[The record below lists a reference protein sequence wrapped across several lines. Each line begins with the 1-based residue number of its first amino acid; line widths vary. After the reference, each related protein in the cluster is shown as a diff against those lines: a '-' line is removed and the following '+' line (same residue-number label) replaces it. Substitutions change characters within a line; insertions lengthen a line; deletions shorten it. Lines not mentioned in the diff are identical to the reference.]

1 MIMTSQAD
9 TITKTK
15 ATSTLQEPGMYKVLF
30 LNDDVTPMDFVIQV
44 LVEFF
49 KHNSERASSIMQQIH
64 NNGSGVAGIY
74 TYEIAEQ
81 KGVETT
87 VFARENGYPLQIKI
101 EPA

>member
-9 TITKTK
+9 IVTKEKTTAALK
-15 ATSTLQEPGMYKVLF
+15 EPGMYKVLF
-30 LNDDVTPMDFVIQV
+30 INDDVTPMDFVV
-44 LVEFF
+44 ETLVQFF
-49 KHNSERASSIMQQIH
+49 KHSVERANSITQQVH
-64 NNGSGVAGIY
+64 NNGSAVAGVY

>member
-1 MIMTSQAD
+1 MTAQAD

-64 NNGSGVAGIY
+64 NNGSGVAGVY